1 MARTDPYTNFRY
13 LVEIDG
19 IVQAG
24 FSECSGIGSRVEVI
38 EYREGGDSATVRKLR
53 GRVSYP
59 DIVLRWGQT
68 DSHELVD
75 WHLAAVSGSPQRRNG
90 SIVLIGEDGAEK
102 LRWNFFG
109 AWPHSWD
116 GPGFS
121 ARGSDIAI
129 TSLTV
134 SCERLEPA

>member
-1 MARTDPYTNFRY
+1 MARTDPYTNYRY

-24 FSECSGIGSRVEVI
+24 FSECTGVGSRVEVI

-59 DIVLRWGQT
+59 DIVLRWGVT

-75 WHLAAVSGSPQRRNG
+75 WHRTAVEGSPQRRNG
-90 SIVLIGEDGAEK
+90 SIVLVDDDGTEK

-116 GPGFS
+116 GPSFN

-129 TSLTV
+129 TSLSV
-134 SCERLEPA
+134 SCERLEQV